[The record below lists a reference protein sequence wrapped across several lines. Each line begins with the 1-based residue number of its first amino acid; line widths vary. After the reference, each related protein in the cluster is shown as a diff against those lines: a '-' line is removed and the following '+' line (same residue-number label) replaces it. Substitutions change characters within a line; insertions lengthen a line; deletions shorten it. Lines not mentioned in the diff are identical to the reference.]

1 MGRVDKSP
9 QALSP
14 LFTVLSYA
22 ALFGVRYSS
31 ATYVALLPLTIG
43 VMLACS
49 FDLRANAV
57 GFLCALG
64 STFIFVAQNIFSK
77 KLLPKEN
84 HGAVSAEEKA
94 GPSGGGGGGGTG
106 APGSAKL
113 DKLNLLLYSS
123 GMAFVLMVPIW
134 LYSDAS
140 ALFFSSSSASSS
152 TSSSAVADESRTST
166 LVFYF
171 FANGT
176 VHFAQNLLAF
186 SLLARTSPV
195 TYSIASLVKRI
206 AVICIA
212 IVWSGQHVSFIQA
225 VGMTSTFGGLWMYNR
240 AKSDVDKGEKRRTQ
254 VEKRH
259 DMSLPTTV
267 ADARDLDGRATPT
280 PPPPGA
286 LPAGAYACGPTSP
299 RAPAPPH
306 AHGHAHAAPP
316 SAYAPPQYTHS
327 AAPSPHAPSASAS
340 TSAHGSPAGSL
351 APHPHSGAAARGGS
365 SNGCSSASAAG
376 GAAPTAGGAAG
387 VGGGGGG
394 GARNRTASA
403 SREPPRDR
411 DRDRDR
417 AASAVAAME
426 QWEKT
431 HVAQSIP
438 ASLFGSPVS
447 VGGGGGGG
455 GGGEGGYR

>member
-1 MGRVDKSP
+1 
-9 QALSP
+9 
-14 LFTVLSYA
+14 
-22 ALFGVRYSS
+22 VRYST
-31 ATYVALLPLTIG
+31 ATYVALLPLTVG

-84 HGAVSAEEKA
+84 TGAISAEEKA
-94 GPSGGGGGGGTG
+94 GPSSSSSGSGSSGGGTG
-106 APGSAKL
+106 AAGSAKL

-123 GMAFVLMVPIW
+123 GMAFFLMIPIW

-140 ALFFSSSSASSS
+140 ALFFAPAKAVPSHASAIVDDSP
-152 TSSSAVADESRTST
+152 TRT

-212 IVWSGQHVSFIQA
+212 IVWSGQHVSLVQA

-254 VEKRH
+254 VEKRL

-267 ADARDLDGRATPT
+267 GDVRDLDGGVT
-280 PPPPGA
+280 PPPPSS
-286 LPAGAYACGPTSP
+286 LPSGAYAGGPTSP

-306 AHGHAHAAPP
+306 AHHPHSQAYGADPSSSSHHLGASSVYASPP
-316 SAYAPPQYTHS
+316 SAPSGGGGYGSHAHNSPYAPP
-327 AAPSPHAPSASAS
+327 PPHHVSASAS
-340 TSAHGSPAGSL
+340 AHTSP
-351 APHPHSGAAARGGS
+351 
-365 SNGCSSASAAG
+365 
-376 GAAPTAGGAAG
+376 GGAAG
-387 VGGGGGG
+387 RPHKGGLANGFSSSSAGGSSGAPSSSSIGGGPSM
-394 GARNRTASA
+394 ARNRTASA

-411 DRDRDR
+411 
-417 AASAVAAME
+417 SAVAAME
-426 QWEKT
+426 QWEKAHAGGAHT
-431 HVAQSIP
+431 VP
-438 ASLFGSPVS
+438 ASLFSSPVS
-447 VGGGGGGG
+447 VGGGGG
-455 GGGEGGYR
+455 EGGYR